1 MRRSGLTGGLFVLL
15 LASQAIVACSDDP
28 AEGGGGSGSV
38 SAGTAGTVGTAG
50 KSTGGGG
57 AAAGGSD
64 SKAGNGGTFVTAG
77 SGGSTAG
84 SEAGGTAGSGG
95 SGGMATPPDCVVDE
109 QCGDDNPCTDDKC
122 TDGEC
127 AHTNNT
133 ASCNDDNQCTDNDKC
148 ADGEC
153 KGTNNTNP
161 CNDLSTCTTND
172 KCTEGVCTGTNN
184 AELCPVCAVPAN
196 IIQNC
201 DFTDE
206 LNHWAAGIGFDGGS
220 AVQTV
225 VNERAI
231 IDIDAGGN
239 LVHMVQP
246 RQEMLTIKQ
255 GMKYKLRI
263 VAGASVD
270 REMVIALTK
279 NADPYTVYTNPAD
292 GGFKVPLTL
301 EMKPHEFDFK
311 MTQATDANV
320 KLEIKMGG
328 PIGNPSTVYFDDVVV
343 AEVKCTDNPS
353 CDDDNE
359 CTTDV
364 CDVATGICANAPST
378 DECTDDGNSCTT
390 DVCDAGACTHPVKA
404 DNVACTDDED
414 ACTNDIC
421 LAGTCKNKF
430 DVLKCPDC
438 LKDSHCDDEDP
449 CSTDTCNLG
458 SGECEYAD
466 STAACDDGNVCTSAD
481 VCAAGECNGTANTA
495 TCDDDDVCTV
505 KDTCAASDC
514 SAGTNKCVNCR
525 IAGNL
530 VTNCDFEDEPL
541 LKGWADE
548 IFFGGQGT
556 QAVEN
561 GMLVVT
567 ITNGGTFGYM
577 VQPRQPGLVFE
588 LNATYSVKFNAYA
601 SVPRSMAISMTQD
614 GNPYSSYSGEK
625 TFELTTE
632 MQELGFTFKME
643 SAPPDQK
650 VKLELRLGGP
660 GNAVVPNKVYLDNFI
675 VTKVVP

>member
-1 MRRSGLTGGLFVLL
+1 MRRSGLTGGLCVLL

-28 AEGGGGSGSV
+28 AENGGTGNFS
-38 SAGTAGTVGTAG
+38 SAGTAGTGG

-57 AAAGGSD
+57 GASAGSE
-64 SKAGNGGTFVTAG
+64 SKAGSGGTFVTAG
-77 SGGSTAG
+77 NGGSAAG

-95 SGGMATPPDCVVDE
+95 SGGTPPEPDCVVDE
-109 QCGDDNPCTDDKC
+109 QCADTNPCTDDKC

-127 AHTNNT
+127 EHTNNT
-133 ASCNDDNQCTDNDKC
+133 ASCNDDNLCTDNDKC

-153 KGTNNTNP
+153 TGTNNTIV

-172 KCTEGVCTGTNN
+172 KCTEGVCTGTTNV
-184 AELCPVCAVPAN
+184 ELCPVCATPAN

-201 DFTDE
+201 DFTDGA
-206 LNHWAAGIGFDGGS
+206 NDWAPAIGFDGGG

-225 VNERAI
+225 VNERAV
-231 IDIDAGGN
+231 IDITAGGT

-255 GMKYKLRI
+255 GMKYKLRV

-270 REMVIALTK
+270 REMIVALTK

-320 KLEIKMGG
+320 KLELKMGG
-328 PIGNPSTVYFDDVVV
+328 PVGNPSTVYFDDVVV

-353 CDDDNE
+353 CNDDNE
-359 CTTDV
+359 CTADV
-364 CDVATGICANAPST
+364 CDVATGICGNTPTT
-378 DECTDDGNSCTT
+378 DACTDDGNSCTT
-390 DVCDAGACTHPVKA
+390 DVCEAGACTHPVKD
-404 DNVACTDDED
+404 DNAVCTDDED
-414 ACTNDIC
+414 ECTDDIC
-421 LAGTCKNKF
+421 QAGVCKNKF
-430 DVLKCPDC
+430 NVVTCPDC
-438 LKDSHCDDEDP
+438 VKDSHCDDEDP
-449 CSTDTCNLG
+449 CSTDTCNEG
-458 SGECEYAD
+458 SGDCEYAD
-466 STAACDDGNVCTSAD
+466 NTAVCDDGNVCTSTD
-481 VCAAGECNGTANTA
+481 VCAAGDCAGVANTEA
-495 TCDDDDVCTV
+495 CDDDDVCTV
-505 KDTCAASDC
+505 QDMCAATEC
-514 SAGTNKCVNCR
+514 SAGTNKCVDCR
-525 IAGNL
+525 VAGNL

-541 LKGWADE
+541 LSGWADE

-588 LNATYSVKFNAYA
+588 QNATYSVKFNAYA

-614 GNPYSSYSGEK
+614 GEPYSSYSGEK
-625 TFELTTE
+625 PFDLTTE
-632 MQELGFTFKME
+632 MKELSFTFKME